1 MINTKKMTKR
11 KVLLNLNKT
20 EALESLSINNIHE
33 EYSISIKTGK
43 LTSVQMLSESVLVI
57 DFENCEVRL
66 DMTKNELNNVKYV
79 K

>member
-1 MINTKKMTKR
+1 MTKR

-33 EYSISIKTGK
+33 ECSISISTGN
-43 LTSVQMLSESVLVI
+43 LTSMKMLSESVLVI

-66 DMTKNELNNVKYV
+66 DMTKNELNNVKNV

>member
-1 MINTKKMTKR
+1 MKKMTKR

-33 EYSISIKTGK
+33 EYSISITTGN
-43 LTSVQMLSESVLVI
+43 LTSMKMLSESVLVI